1 MTEPIGFALL
11 THFQPGQ
18 VLRLVTRLRAL
29 YGPAT
34 PIAINHNFDQC
45 ALDTAVFPA
54 DVRWV
59 RPHLATD
66 WGAWSLVEAALATL
80 RLLHGGGGGP
90 DYAVLLS
97 GADYPI
103 APRDRVL
110 TDLREA
116 GADAFIDARPVHP
129 WRRDRVVEGP
139 HGLGVNEGRAN
150 QEVCFRRYYS
160 STYRVAGVRVRVR
173 SPLLAPLLSPFSRG
187 FRCFAGEHWWTLG
200 RRGVEHLLRSQDER
214 PEVARWFA
222 ARHVP
227 EEAYV
232 HTVICN
238 APGLRVAPRSF
249 RYVDWSSRAPHPR
262 ILGTADLPAL
272 LASGDHFA
280 RKFAEGDSVLDELD
294 RILGLSPTG
303 NPPGQV
309 SGQHPATTDSR

>member
-18 VLRLVTRLRAL
+18 VLRLVTRLREL
-29 YGPAT
+29 YGPGT

-45 ALDTAVFPA
+45 SLDRAAFPE

-59 RPHLATD
+59 RPHVATG
-66 WGAWSLVEAALATL
+66 WGAWSLVQAALAAL
-80 RLLHGGGGGP
+80 RLLYGGGEGP
-90 DYAVLLS
+90 DYTVLLS

-110 TDLREA
+110 SDLRGA
-116 GADAFIDARPVHP
+116 GADAFLDARPVHP
-129 WRRDRVVEGP
+129 FRRERVLEGP
-139 HGLGVNEGRAN
+139 SGLRVNEGRAN

-160 STYRVAGVRVRVR
+160 SIYRVAGVRVRIR
-173 SPLLAPLLSPFSRG
+173 SPLFAPLLAPFSRR
-187 FRCFAGEHWWTLG
+187 FRCWAGEHWWTLG
-200 RRGVEHLLRSQDER
+200 RRGVEHLLRFWEER

-222 ARHVP
+222 ARHMP

-238 APGLRVAPRSF
+238 APGLRVAPGSF

-262 ILGTADLPAL
+262 VLGTADLPAL
-272 LASGDHFA
+272 LASGAHFA
-280 RKFAEGDSVLDELD
+280 RKFAEGDPVLDELD
-294 RILGLSPTG
+294 RILGLARPG
-303 NPPGQV
+303 NPPGRV
-309 SGQHPATTDSR
+309 PRLHPEATRDP

>member
-18 VLRLVTRLRAL
+18 VLRLVNRLRAL

-45 ALDTAVFPA
+45 ALDTTVFPT

-59 RPHLATD
+59 RPHLATG
-66 WGAWSLVEAALATL
+66 WGVWATVEAALAAL
-80 RLLHGGGGGP
+80 RLLHQGGEGP
-90 DYAVLLS
+90 DYTVLLS
-97 GADYPI
+97 GSDYPI

-110 TDLREA
+110 SELRWTQ
-116 GADAFIDARPVHP
+116 ADAFLDARPVHP
-129 WRRDRVVEGP
+129 WRRERVLAGP
-139 HGLGVNEGRAN
+139 RGLGVNEGGPN

-160 STYRVAGVRVRVR
+160 STYRVAGVRVRIR
-173 SPLLAPLLSPFSRG
+173 SPLFAPLLAPFSRR

-200 RRGVEHLLRSQDER
+200 RRGVEHLLRSREER
-214 PEVARWFA
+214 PEVASWFA

-238 APGLRVAPRSF
+238 APGIRVAPRSF
-249 RYVDWSSRAPHPR
+249 RYVDWSSHAPSPR
-262 ILGTADLPAL
+262 TLGRADLPAL
-272 LASGDHFA
+272 FASGAHFA
-280 RKFAEGDSVLDELD
+280 RKFAEGDPVLDELD

-309 SGQHPATTDSR
+309 SGLHPATTDSR